1 MLDVLLHDNVNDVG
15 VKVGK
20 VSILFVSNYRNL
32 LKIRITTSSYF
43 KVKTKTGS
51 ISFLEPY
58 HLLSLSIVRSL
69 VNNDKLSL
77 SCDFTFNSCHQN
89 RAMF

>member
-1 MLDVLLHDNVNDVG
+1 MLDVLLHDNVNDVRF
-15 VKVGK
+15 KVGK

-32 LKIRITTSSYF
+32 LTIRITTASYF

-58 HLLSLSIVRSL
+58 HLLSLSIVGI
-69 VNNDKLSL
+69 
-77 SCDFTFNSCHQN
+77 SCEQRQTVIVLRFYIQFMPSK
-89 RAMF
+89 